1 MALYTPRD
9 TFQQTLDSKMHLC
22 KMSKNNPRK
31 TPIKK
36 FNQARVLYVFIIGFC
51 DNLKQKCDFTLN
63 FI

>member
-1 MALYTPRD
+1 
-9 TFQQTLDSKMHLC
+9 
-22 KMSKNNPRK
+22 MSKNNPRK